1 MWVASSRPC
10 SRGMGQPHSKG
21 RTAKT
26 WRARAP
32 GEILERLRAA
42 SERRHQE
49 VTRLSTDV
57 AQLGDEIAKIRDE
70 REAVLD
76 ELAKLRVEVAEAAER
91 AGALRTPTDVQRPVE
106 EPTAHAWPAEEPDGS
121 QGSDSGAIG
130 RFRLRR
136 RR

>member
-1 MWVASSRPC
+1 MGSDEPTVLPGSGTAALQGKDGADVARES
-10 SRGMGQPHSKG
+10 
-21 RTAKT
+21 
-26 WRARAP
+26 P

-42 SERRHQE
+42 AERRHQE

-57 AQLGDEIAKIRDE
+57 AQLGDEIAKIRED
-70 REAVLD
+70 RLAVLD
-76 ELAKLRVEVAEAAER
+76 ELAKLRVELAEAAER
-91 AGALRTPTDVQRPVE
+91 AGALRTPADVQRPVE
-106 EPTAHAWPAEEPDGS
+106 EPTAHAQPAKEPDGS